1 MTMQFIR
8 TLVWSVL
15 AALVAATLISLA
27 LWAAERLDRSPRSL
41 LSNEMRV
48 VKGVA
53 VATDSGLQIT
63 GLDAEGVAMVI
74 SPLGNGIP
82 AKRYP
87 AIQWSVGEGAS
98 AQGYALIW
106 VTAAEPQS
114 LQSLPLTPAQFFAGR
129 FELQADPRWQGDIVG
144 AGIALLDVPT
154 LPLSIDRFELDP
166 VGSQWSWLDSSRQL
180 AARLGQ
186 FEPWLPSSI
195 NFHRG
200 GVERSWVS
208 PATLAAAW
216 VLLSVLILASLRWLT
231 AVFSLRLAA
240 IVVLA
245 LGWLALDLRWTAE
258 LLARAQS
265 PAVDVRGYLG
275 VNAASW
281 LEQLPDRLGEDP
293 RRVFLI
299 DDAPTGA
306 RALRARYLLSPHS
319 VLLGFSD
326 LPDSTI
332 LRGGDVI
339 VILSAPIPI
348 RFDSRQNRLFSASG
362 RSLSASLVSS
372 ATGAGFAFSVDG
384 SQVVREVP

>member
-1 MTMQFIR
+1 M
-8 TLVWSVL
+8 
-15 AALVAATLISLA
+15 AAAILISLT

-41 LSNEMRV
+41 LSSEMRI
-48 VKGVA
+48 VKGAA
-53 VATDSGLQIT
+53 VATGSVVQIT
-63 GLDAEGVAMVI
+63 GLDGEGVAMAI

-129 FELQADPRWQGDIVG
+129 FDLQADPRWQGDIVG
-144 AGIALLDVPT
+144 AGIALLGVPT

-208 PATLAAAW
+208 PVTLVTAW
-216 VLLSVLILASLRWLT
+216 VLLSGLILALVRWLT
-231 AVFSLRLAA
+231 GAFSLRLAST
-240 IVVLA
+240 IVLA
-245 LGWLALDLRWTAE
+245 LGWLVLDLRWTAE

-265 PAVDVRGYLG
+265 PAVDVRGYVG
-275 VNAASW
+275 VSAASW
-281 LEQLPDRLGEDP
+281 LEQLPARLGEEP
-293 RRVFLI
+293 RRIFII

-339 VILSAPIPI
+339 VILSAPIAI
-348 RFDSRQNRLFSASG
+348 RFDSRQNRLLSASG
-362 RSLSASLVSS
+362 RSVSASLVSS
-372 ATGAGFAFSVDG
+372 ATGAGFAFLVDG

>member
-8 TLVWSVL
+8 TLAWSAL
-15 AALVAATLISLA
+15 AALVAAILISLA
-27 LWAAERLDRSPRSL
+27 LWAAERFDRSPRLL
-41 LSNEMRV
+41 LSTEMRI
-48 VKGVA
+48 VKGAA
-53 VATDSGLQIT
+53 VATGAALQIT

-74 SPLGNGIP
+74 APLGNGIP

-87 AIQWSVGEGAS
+87 SIHWRVSEGAS

-129 FELQADPRWQGDIVG
+129 FDVQADPRWQGDIVG
-144 AGIALLDVPT
+144 VGIALLGVST

-166 VGSQWSWLDSSRQL
+166 VGLQWSWLDSSRQL
-180 AARLGQ
+180 ASRLGQ

-200 GVERSWVS
+200 GFERSWVS
-208 PATLAAAW
+208 PVTLATAW
-216 VLLSVLILASLRWLT
+216 VLVSGLMLALLRWLT
-231 AVFSLRLAA
+231 CAFSLRLASL
-240 IVVLA
+240 VVLA
-245 LGWLALDLRWTAE
+245 LGWVALDLRWTAE
-258 LLARAQS
+258 LLTRAQS

-275 VNAASW
+275 ANAASW
-281 LEQLPDRLGEDP
+281 LEQLPAQLGAEP

-299 DDAPTGA
+299 DDAPAGA

-319 VLLGFSD
+319 ALLGFSD
-326 LPDSTI
+326 IPDSTM
-332 LRGGDVI
+332 LRANDVI
-339 VILSAPIPI
+339 VVLSAPIAI

-362 RSLSASLVSS
+362 HSVSASLVSS
-372 ATGAGFAFSVDG
+372 ATGAGFAFSVNG
-384 SQVVREVP
+384 SQVAREVP